1 MKITQF
7 FNKTKLIQTDT
18 IPESNLLIIHLIILH
33 QIMKNTII
41 TIINNFI
48 QAKDPVL
55 TILTNQ
61 IILEPYTRDEQI
73 RQPRN
78 NPTPYNN
85 IFQQENPVLHNLTNQ
100 LKCITKSHCHTIYNN
115 MNNKNSTYKHFS
127 IAKCRRNGWIIN
139 IIG

>member
-73 RQPRN
+73 GQPRN

-85 IFQQENPVLHNLTNQ
+85 IFQQENPVYTQSYQPTQMHNEIPLPYYLQ
-100 LKCITKSHCHTIYNN
+100 QHE
-115 MNNKNSTYKHFS
+115 
-127 IAKCRRNGWIIN
+127 
-139 IIG
+139 